1 MSSYNLESVRE
12 MAGDDEDFL
21 KVVVQTFL
29 EEIPPDLQAMN
40 EALMENNPGLSYQ
53 YAHKMKP
60 NLQMFGLELMPQIRT
75 IEEWSKSGKS
85 FKEVETAAATI
96 TGKVRTA
103 IEELKH
109 DFDLE

>member
-12 MAGDDEDFL
+12 MAGGDEDFV

-29 EEIPPDLQAMN
+29 EEIPPDLQSMN

-60 NLQMFGLELMPQIRT
+60 NLQMFGLELMPQIRI
-75 IEEWSKSGKS
+75 IEEWSKSSKS
-85 FKEVETAAATI
+85 FEEVETAAAVI

-103 IEELKH
+103 VEELKQ

>member
-1 MSSYNLESVRE
+1 MSSYNLESVEE
-12 MAGDDEDFL
+12 MAGGDKDFL

-29 EEIPPDLQAMN
+29 EEIPPDLQSMN
-40 EALMENNPGLSYQ
+40 EAIMENNPGLSYQ

-60 NLQMFGLELMPQIRT
+60 NLQMFGLELMPQIRF
-75 IEEWSKSGKS
+75 IEEWSKSGKAY
-85 FKEVETAAATI
+85 EDVETAAATI